1 MTVLD
6 IQNHNRP
13 LTQSE
18 LDALRTV
25 PALGSFDGVH
35 TGHVQLL
42 RTACTLAQE
51 YDAAPAVWTFSA
63 PPFHAQTNT
72 LTTLDEKLA
81 LFASHGIRYAMLYAF
96 SDVRHLEPE
105 RFADEILC
113 GECHAAAAVC
123 GFNFRFGRN
132 AAGTSETLVRLLAER
147 NARVQIVPAVEI
159 DGAPVSSTR
168 IRALLDAGDVWS
180 AAVCLGRPYSVCL
193 PVVHGK
199 ELGRTI
205 GIPTINQNIPHGV
218 QIPAR
223 GTYATAVSVD
233 GILYPGVTNV
243 GIRPYITDD
252 DHIPNAETHI
262 IGYCGDLYGRSIRV
276 YFRFRL
282 RDEMKFDG
290 LDALRKQIST
300 DIAQSAS
307 DFDNLQTGL

>member
-18 LDALRTV
+18 LDVLRTV

-35 TGHVQLL
+35 TGHAQLL
-42 RTACTLAQE
+42 HAACVLAQE

-63 PPFHAQTNT
+63 PPFHAQSGT
-72 LTTLDEKLA
+72 LTTLDEKLT
-81 LFASHGIRYAMLYAF
+81 LLASHGIRYAMLYAF

-105 RFADEILC
+105 RFVHDILC

-123 GFNFRFGRN
+123 GFNFRFGRG
-132 AAGTSETLVRLLAER
+132 AAGTAETLVRLLGAYS
-147 NARVQIVPAVEI
+147 ARVQIVPAVEI
-159 DGAPVSSTR
+159 GGAPVSSTR
-168 IRALLDAGDVWS
+168 IRALLDAGDVS
-180 AAVCLGRPYSVCL
+180 GAAVCLGRPYSVCL

-205 GIPTINQNIPHGV
+205 GIPTINQNIPHDL
-218 QIPAR
+218 QIPAH
-223 GTYATAVSVD
+223 GTYATAVSVN
-233 GILYPGVTNV
+233 GVLYPGVTNV
-243 GIRPYITDD
+243 GVRPSITDD

-262 IGYCGDLYGRSIRV
+262 IGYHGDLYDHPVRV
-276 YFRFRL
+276 YFRSRL

-290 LDALRKQIST
+290 IDALRTQISA
-300 DIAQSAS
+300 DIAASVSTFS
-307 DFDNLQTGL
+307 DFRLKK